1 MIDQQSH
8 RQKKADKADAAE
20 YQFKITPSEW
30 RHAPVSNLLQVQ
42 LYEKYNR
49 KFLIVSES
57 LNLKEKLREN
67 QIALAMERY
76 QYYEMMF

>member
-20 YQFKITPSEW
+20 YQFEITPSEW

-57 LNLKEKLREN
+57 LNLKEKLIYHELLRC
-67 QIALAMERY
+67 I
-76 QYYEMMF
+76 